1 MCSNM
6 FKYFQKCSNMFKCVH
21 NCVQMRPN
29 VLKFAADMFKC
40 AQICSNVLKTAQ
52 MCSNMFKSVHNCVQM
67 CPIAF
72 KCVQMCSNAVSSIM
86 RSGQLGNR
94 GFKPGFTSPPS
105 SSTFLSALVFIHFL
119 PPAWLIPP
127 ILLFPCYIVLAT
139 FYLDRLHQVVP
150 PPSLSS
156 PRSHFSLLLLF
167 PTTVSSSVT
176 NP

>member
-1 MCSNM
+1 MRSNLLKCTQYCTNVL
-6 FKYFQKCSNMFKCVH
+6 KYVQKCLNMFKC
-21 NCVQMRPN
+21 
-29 VLKFAADMFKC
+29 
-40 AQICSNVLKTAQ
+40 
-52 MCSNMFKSVHNCVQM
+52 VHNCVQM

-86 RSGQLGNR
+86 RSGQLSNR

-139 FYLDRLHQVVP
+139 FYLDHLHQVVP
-150 PPSLSS
+150 PPSLPS

-167 PTTVSSSVT
+167 PLLCLPLWPIPEDLCDHSVNRFNSYPASTVLLLCNVCWR
-176 NP
+176 PCV